1 LKRWLALLAARLVA
15 PRIIYGYRRADG
27 TWLAHTRISSHA
39 CIEHPEGLD
48 IGDHVFVGHFNML
61 DASSGLAIGEGCQI
75 TNHVSILSHS
85 SHQAVRLMG
94 RGYFGH
100 LDPTGYVRGATRIG
114 AYCFI
119 GPHSVIAPGAQL
131 GRGVLVQ
138 AYSYV
143 RGEVPDFAIVAGQPA
158 RVVGDTRDADRP
170 WLERDAKVRAL
181 YEAWAG
187 TGWARRPAPGARA
200 AQAGAA
206 DAAGEALPGPPDLHS
221 SPDSSVPSS
230 RSPQTG
236 R

>member
-1 LKRWLALLAARLVA
+1 MKRWLALLAARLVA
-15 PRIIYGYRRADG
+15 PRIIYGWRRADG
-27 TWLAHTRISSHA
+27 TWLPHTRISSHT
-39 CIEHPEGLD
+39 CIEHPAGLD

-61 DASSGLAIGEGCQI
+61 DASSGLTIGEGCQV

-94 RGYFGH
+94 RAYFGH

-114 AYCFI
+114 PYCFI
-119 GPHSVIAPGAQL
+119 GPHSVIAPGAHL

-158 RVVGDTRDADRP
+158 RVVGDTRVADRP
-170 WLERDAKVRAL
+170 WLEGDAKVRAL

-187 TGWARRPAPGARA
+187 SSWMQAQPGRDAPPQPDVAPQPDAARRSARSS
-200 AQAGAA
+200 
-206 DAAGEALPGPPDLHS
+206 DAEH
-221 SPDSSVPSS
+221 
-230 RSPQTG
+230 
-236 R
+236 